1 MLAVCKRELQSYFKT
16 PIGYVFMGF
25 FLLVGGL
32 MFFFSN
38 LASGSG
44 NVASMLGQ
52 FTTILMFLVPV
63 LTMRL
68 FSEERKNKSEQLL
81 LTSPLSLTSIVV
93 GKFLA
98 AVAVY
103 FVTLLITGLYI
114 LIIGVYGKIY
124 WGETL
129 TSYLGFFLM
138 GCCYIAVGVLVS
150 SMTENQVS
158 AAVATFAINFLLWV
172 IDSVIYVVPVQFIS
186 DALAWLSLYQRYE
199 VFTMAQLGFSGILY
213 FISFC
218 VVFLFLT
225 VRVIDKR
232 RWSEG

>member
-1 MLAVCKRELQSYFKT
+1 MFAVWKRELQSYFTT

-32 MFFFSN
+32 MFFFTN
-38 LASGSG
+38 LSAGSG
-44 NVASMLGQ
+44 NIVNLLSQ
-52 FTTILMFLVPV
+52 FSTLLMFLVPV

-81 LTSPLSLTSIVV
+81 LTSPLPLASIVL

-98 AVAVY
+98 AVTVFFLAVAGTWLY
-103 FVTLLITGLYI
+103 VAIVGLYGR
-114 LIIGVYGKIY
+114 LF
-124 WGETL
+124 WGETI
-129 TSYLGFFLM
+129 TVYLGFFLM

-158 AAVATFAINFLLWV
+158 AAVATFGLNFVLFV
-172 IDSVIYVVPVQFIS
+172 IDSIIYVVPVPFVS
-186 DALAWLSLYQRYE
+186 AVLEWLSLLRRYDA
-199 VFTMAQLGFSGILY
+199 FIMSQLGVSGILY
-213 FISFC
+213 FLSFC
-218 VVFLFLT
+218 AVFLFLT

-232 RWSEG
+232 RWSE

>member
-1 MLAVCKRELQSYFKT
+1 MLAVWKRELLSYFRT
-16 PIGYVFMGF
+16 PIGYVFTGF
-25 FLLVGGL
+25 FLLVAGL

-38 LASGSG
+38 LATGSS
-44 NVASMLGQ
+44 NIVNLLSQ

-81 LTSPLSLTSIVV
+81 LTSPLSLTAIVT

-98 AVAVY
+98 AAAVY
-103 FVTLLITGLYI
+103 FLTLAGTGLFV
-114 LIIGVYGKIY
+114 LIVGLHARIY
-124 WGETL
+124 WGEIL
-129 TSYLGFFLM
+129 TAYLGFYLM
-138 GCCYIAVGVLVS
+138 GCCYIAVGVFVS

-158 AAVATFAINFLLWV
+158 AAVATFGLNFVIWV
-172 IDSVIYVVPVQFIS
+172 VDSITYAVPSPAVS
-186 DALAWLSLYQRYE
+186 AVLEWLSLQKRYN
-199 VFTMAQLGFSGILY
+199 VFIFSQLGASGVLY
-213 FISFC
+213 FLSFC